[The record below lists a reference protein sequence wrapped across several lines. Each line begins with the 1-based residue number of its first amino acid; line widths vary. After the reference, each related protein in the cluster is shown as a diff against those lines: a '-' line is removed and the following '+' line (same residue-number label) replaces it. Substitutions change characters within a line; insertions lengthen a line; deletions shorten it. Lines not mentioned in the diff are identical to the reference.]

1 MDLNKS
7 QALVPVGLLQEL
19 FKMLELL
26 ESVLEVEG
34 LEDEDPILY
43 DVALRKK
50 REIYECI
57 FLAKA
62 DEVFEVSVE
71 SNTYLGDVL
80 VAE

>member
-1 MDLNKS
+1 MELNKS
-7 QALVPVGLLQEL
+7 QALVPIELLREL

-26 ESVLEVEG
+26 EGVLEVEG

-50 REIYECI
+50 REIYESI
-57 FLAKA
+57 FRAKA
-62 DEVFEVSVE
+62 DEVFDVSVE

>member
-1 MDLNKS
+1 MEINKS
-7 QALVPVGLLQEL
+7 QALVSVGLLREL

-26 ESVLEVEG
+26 EGVLDVEG
-34 LEDEDPILY
+34 LENEDPILY

-50 REIYECI
+50 RELYEGI

-62 DEVFEVSVE
+62 FDVFDVSAE

-80 VAE
+80 AAE